1 MNASLDLFSSGFK
14 RIFIL
19 YSNTGVTAPTFSPRS
34 LATLGGRMDVV
45 SRAAIGAF
53 LDLKN
58 RIREDV
64 VFIAVL
70 MGPPDPP
77 RIIYIDPSDMS
88 KVKNLSEEEMGNII
102 LEQLRKTPTVE
113 EKQDIIDLVDML
125 YKNGFKVYLLI
136 EDGTDIE
143 HYIKSGHLSQKK
155 LAFIIGDHIG
165 FPNDLVKQLTR
176 KSYPVSLGKKSYL
189 ASHCV
194 IFLNEILDNVSLSR

>member
-1 MNASLDLFSSGFK
+1 
-14 RIFIL
+14 
-19 YSNTGVTAPTFSPRS
+19 
-34 LATLGGRMDVV
+34 MDVV

-88 KVKNLSEEEMGNII
+88 KVKNLSEEEIGSII
-102 LEQLRKTPTVE
+102 LERLRKTPTVE
-113 EKQDIIDLVDML
+113 EKQDIINLVDIL
-125 YKNGFKVYLLI
+125 YKKGFKVYLLI

-143 HYIKSGHLSQKK
+143 HYVKSGHLFQEK

-165 FPNDLVKQLTR
+165 FPSDLIKELIK
-176 KSYPVSLGKKSYL
+176 KSYPMSLGKKSYL

-194 IFLNEILDNVSLSR
+194 IFLNEILDSMSFLRETS